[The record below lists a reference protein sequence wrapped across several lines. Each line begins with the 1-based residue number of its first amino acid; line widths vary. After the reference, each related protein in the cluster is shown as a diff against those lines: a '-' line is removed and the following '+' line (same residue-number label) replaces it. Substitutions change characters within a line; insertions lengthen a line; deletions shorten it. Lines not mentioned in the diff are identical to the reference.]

1 MGFSRDIRRIKSRI
15 SCSILGRPG
24 RTARDFH
31 LQTKRNPCRC
41 QWITVSGLTMT
52 NAVLHSDQNLDS
64 QTQNTRSRG
73 HSLGRLTD
81 WL

>member
-1 MGFSRDIRRIKSRI
+1 MRRIKSRI

-24 RTARDFH
+24 RTARDFY

-64 QTQNTRSRG
+64 QTQNTRSQSRPFDG
-73 HSLGRLTD
+73 LVVDSQLLAQG
-81 WL
+81 